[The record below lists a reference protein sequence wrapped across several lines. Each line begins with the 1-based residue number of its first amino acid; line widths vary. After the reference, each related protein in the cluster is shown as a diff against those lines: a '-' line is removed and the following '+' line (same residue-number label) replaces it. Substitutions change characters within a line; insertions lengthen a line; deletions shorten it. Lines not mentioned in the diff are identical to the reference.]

1 MSDFLTLLESVP
13 AARATATNLLPNG
26 ERAARKYGERHAQA
40 FDEARHLLERVLKGD
55 RYAMVTL
62 QEAMSTS
69 DFPLLFGDILDRTML
84 ATFKAWIPDTL
95 KIARRRTVN
104 DFRDVKDFA
113 VDGAEGTLDA
123 VPERTEYPEAALTEA
138 RDTWSVA
145 KYGRVIDISWESV
158 INGDLDSFSDRPQ
171 RLAKAARRTQ
181 AKQVT
186 EQYVTTTGPHTSLYT
201 VGNANIVTSHPALT
215 TTGLA
220 TAMTVLAAQTDND
233 GEPIM
238 FDTVFLVVPPALEI
252 TAMNIVNA
260 LQIEMTDGG
269 GLSGQK
275 LIAKNWMA
283 NRVQVVVDPYIPIVA
298 SSSNGSTSWF
308 LFGNPADGRPA
319 LSYGVLRGHEEPE
332 IWVRTPNAMRA
343 GGGPVAPEEGSFEND
358 SVAHRVRFVC
368 GATRHT
374 STGGAKGTVASN
386 GSGS

>member
-13 AARATATNLLPNG
+13 AAAGRDTLLREDG
-26 ERAARKYGERHAQA
+26 RSARGYGARHQHAL
-40 FDEARHLLERVLKGD
+40 DEAYRLLERVLKGD
-55 RYAMVTL
+55 GYALVTL

-84 ATFKAWIPDTL
+84 ATFQAWIPDTL
-95 KIARRRTVN
+95 RLARRKVVN

-113 VDGAEGTLDA
+113 VDGAEGVLDK
-123 VPERTEYPEAALTEA
+123 VKERTEYPEASLTEA
-138 RDTWSVA
+138 RDTWAVA
-145 KYGRVIDISWESV
+145 KYGRVIDISWESIV
-158 INGDLDSFSDRPQ
+158 NGDLDSFADRPQ

-181 AKQVT
+181 AKQLT

-201 VGNANIVTSHPALT
+201 VGNANIVTANPALT
-215 TTGLA
+215 TAGLQ
-220 TAMTVLAAQTDND
+220 TAMTKLAAQTDSS

-238 FDTVFLVVPPALEI
+238 FDSVFLVVPPALEI

-260 LQIEMTDGG
+260 LQIEMTEVGG
-269 GLSGQK
+269 TSGQK

-283 NRVQVVVDPYIPIVA
+283 NRVQVIVDPYIPIVA
-298 SSSNGSTSWF
+298 SSSNGNTSWF
-308 LFGNPADGRPA
+308 LFGDPTAGRPA

-332 IWVRTPNAMRA
+332 IWVRSPNAVRA
-343 GGGPVAPEEGSFEND
+343 GGGPVAPEEGSFEDD
-358 SVAHRVRFVC
+358 SIAHRVRFVC